1 MRILKTSLFA
11 LMALIALPAAATT
24 LDLNFNDHAFR
35 LYGALPLNPVAVGTT
50 AQLDGSFIHSDERS
64 GDTLDIG
71 NIGLMATGGFGL
83 PGMRAGLGIKGFYA
97 DRTDFS
103 GGGAALA
110 AQLGWHPPAFNRFG
124 LFGYINYGPSV
135 LVGGDFNH
143 YFEYAVNAEYQV
155 IRAASVYVGYRHL
168 SLPLEH
174 PAPGRPG
181 RADEG
186 WLAGIRVRF

>member
-1 MRILKTSLFA
+1 MRMLKTSLFA
-11 LMALIALPAAATT
+11 LLTLVALPAAATT

-35 LYGALPLNPVAVGTT
+35 LHGAVPLNPVAVGTN
-50 AQLDGSFIHSDERS
+50 AELNGSFIHSDLRS

-71 NIGLMATGGFGL
+71 NVGLMATGSFGL
-83 PGMRAGLGIKGFYA
+83 PGTRAGLGIKGFYA

-110 AQLGWHPPAFNRFG
+110 AQLSWHPPAFNRFG
-124 LFGYINYGPSV
+124 VFGYVNYGPGV

-143 YFEYAVNAEYQV
+143 YFEYAINAEYQI
-155 IRAASVYVGYRHL
+155 IRSASVYAGYRHL
-168 SLPLEH
+168 SLPLDRYV
-174 PAPGRPG
+174 PGRPG

-186 WLAGIRVRF
+186 WLLGIRVHF

>member
-1 MRILKTSLFA
+1 MRMLKTSLLA
-11 LMALIALPAAATT
+11 LLALVALPAAATT

-35 LYGALPLNPVAVGTT
+35 LYGALPLNRVAIGTS
-50 AQLDGSFIHSDERS
+50 AALDGSYLHSDERS

-71 NIGLMATGGFGL
+71 NIGVMATGSFGL
-83 PGMRAGLGIKGFYA
+83 PGTRAGLGIKGFYG

-110 AQLGWHPPAFNRFG
+110 AQLSWHPPMFNRFG
-124 LFGYINYGPSV
+124 IFGYMNYGPGV

-143 YFEYAVNAEYQV
+143 YFEYAVNAEYQI
-155 IRAASVYVGYRHL
+155 IRAAAVYAGYRHL
-168 SLPLEH
+168 SLPLDH
-174 PAPGRPG
+174 YVPGRPG

-186 WLAGIRVRF
+186 WLLGIRVHF